1 MDTNHLSKLQDVFS
15 DSVDAKKV
23 AGVNCVVYKDNK
35 EIGYW
40 QSGYR
45 DVENNLSFDRN
56 TICRLFSM
64 SKPVTAVA
72 AWILIEQGKIDL
84 ADEVGKY
91 IPEFWNLQ
99 VSYDKGRNGT
109 AKKAARNIK
118 SLYKSL

>member
-1 MDTNHLSKLQDVFS
+1 MNTKHLERLQSVF
-15 DSVDAKKV
+15 DESVAAKKV
-23 AGVNCVVYKDNK
+23 AGVNCVVFKDNK

-40 QSGYR
+40 QSGLK
-45 DVENNLSFDRN
+45 DVENKLPFERN

-72 AWILIEQGKIDL
+72 AWILIEQGKIDI

-99 VSYDKGRNGT
+99 VCY
-109 AKKAARNIK
+109 
-118 SLYKSL
+118 